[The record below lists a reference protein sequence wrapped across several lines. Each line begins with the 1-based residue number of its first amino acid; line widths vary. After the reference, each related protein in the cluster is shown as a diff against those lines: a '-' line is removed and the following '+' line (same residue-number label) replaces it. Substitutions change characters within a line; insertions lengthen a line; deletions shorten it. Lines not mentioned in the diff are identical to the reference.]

1 MINIYLDDYRPC
13 PQGFV
18 AAKTSEECILL
29 LEAEKVDVISLDFDL
44 GWGQPTGLKVVE
56 HIVASGRYPRTIYI
70 HTSSPSGRLQMHHL
84 LIQHAPPEVVIHN
97 RAMGDG

>member
-18 AAKTSEECILL
+18 PAKTSEECILL
-29 LEAEKVDVISLDFDL
+29 LEAEQVDIISLDFDL
-44 GWGQPTGLKVVE
+44 GWGQPTGMEVVNY
-56 HIVASGRYPRTIYI
+56 IVSSGRYPRTIYI
-70 HTSSPSGRLQMHHL
+70 HTSSPSGRLQMHHW

-97 RAMGDG
+97 RSMPD